1 MYWSITQQITHHS
14 ISGCIMNPGDLIGSG
29 KKHKYLINKLKISN
43 QLLLLKIILGTIS
56 GNEKESWGSLM
67 EISWAGKEPVK
78 LSNGEER
85 TFLQNGDTLIMR
97 GYAEK
102 DGYL

>member
-29 KKHKYLINKLKISN
+29 
-43 QLLLLKIILGTIS
+43 TIS
-56 GNEKESWGSLM
+56 GNEKDSWGSLM

-102 DGYL
+102 DGQKIGFGEC

>member
-1 MYWSITQQITHHS
+1 
-14 ISGCIMNPGDLIGSG
+14 MNPGDLIGS
-29 KKHKYLINKLKISN
+29 
-43 QLLLLKIILGTIS
+43 GTIS

-102 DGYL
+102 DGQKIGFGEC

>member
-1 MYWSITQQITHHS
+1 
-14 ISGCIMNPGDLIGSG
+14 
-29 KKHKYLINKLKISN
+29 
-43 QLLLLKIILGTIS
+43 
-56 GNEKESWGSLM
+56 M

-102 DGYL
+102 DGYF